1 MYHEYTCH
9 RLNRISFSNAAA
21 TAIKAYVRNALV
33 NLASSLLWWR
43 SRFKICRRP
52 ITHKTVGIR
61 LPRLRCGARLVWPG
75 PTDQPNRR
83 PLLSP
88 PFVHGGVG
96 RLWHRG
102 VFESARK
109 RAKAQQGLSKVND
122 DYFVYACVSKSFGSS
137 LQPGCLWIK

>member
-1 MYHEYTCH
+1 MYHEYTRH
-9 RLNRISFSNAAA
+9 RLNRTSFSNAAA
-21 TAIKAYVRNALV
+21 TAIKAYVRKVLV

-61 LPRLRCGARLVWPG
+61 LPRLRCGAGLAWPYR
-75 PTDQPNRR
+75 PAKQASSFI
-83 PLLSP
+83 PLLYMA
-88 PFVHGGVG
+88 GVG

-109 RAKAQQGLSKVND
+109 RAKAQRGLSKVND
-122 DYFVYACVSKSFGSS
+122 DYFVYACVSKSF
-137 LQPGCLWIK
+137 